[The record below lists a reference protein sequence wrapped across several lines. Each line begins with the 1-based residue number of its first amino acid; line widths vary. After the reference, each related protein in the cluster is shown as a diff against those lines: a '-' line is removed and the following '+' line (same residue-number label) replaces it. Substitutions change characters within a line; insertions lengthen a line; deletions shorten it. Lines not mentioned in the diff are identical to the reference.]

1 MVMDWKIKHASVLLV
16 GLLLMGFSS
25 AINAQDLNEAKR
37 AIKKGDQE
45 KRSENYEEAITAFDK
60 CVQITSQLEGEEPEV
75 AELKTIAEKKVT
87 KSHLDYAND
96 LLKEEK
102 HDMALKHYQKT
113 LELSEKYGQED
124 YGNKAKRNIPKVY
137 YAKGRNHAS
146 EKKYEEAIELFNK
159 AIEGDPDY
167 AWAYIR
173 KAQAYRGLQQP
184 DKMEEAV
191 QKAVQIGEKNDQSS
205 AVNTANKLAYR
216 YFYNNGAKALKA
228 KNYKDAIPQLEK
240 ANEYNGSSTLH
251 HYLAISYGQVGDFE
265 KGVEYEKMVVEAKKG
280 ESSEEELAKY
290 YYTMGT
296 YYEQLGQKDNAC
308 DAYKNAVYGDYKENA
323 EYKIKHTLK
332 CQ

>member
-1 MVMDWKIKHASVLLV
+1 MDWKIKRATVLLV
-16 GLLLMGFSS
+16 GLLIMGFSA

-60 CVQITSQLEGEEPEV
+60 CIQITSQLEGEEPEI
-75 AELKTIAEKKVT
+75 AELKSVAEKKVT

-102 HDMALKHYQKT
+102 YDLALKHYQKT
-113 LELSEKYGQED
+113 LELAKEYGQDD
-124 YGNKAKRNIPKVY
+124 YGAKAEKNIPKVY

-146 EKKYEEAIELFNK
+146 EGKYEEAIGLFNK

-173 KAQAYRGLQQP
+173 KAQAYQELDQP

-191 QKAVQIGEKNDQSS
+191 QQAIEIGKKNDESS
-205 AVNTANKLAYR
+205 AVTTAKKLAYG
-216 YFYNNGAKALKA
+216 YFYNNGAKALKT
-228 KNYKDAIPQLEK
+228 KNYKEAIPQLNK
-240 ANEYNGSSTLH
+240 ATQYNGSSKLH

-265 KGVEYEKMVVEAKKG
+265 KAVEQEKMVIEAMKG
-280 ESSEEELAKY
+280 ESDKDELAKY
-290 YYTMGT
+290 YYTLGT
-296 YYEQLGQKDNAC
+296 YYEQLDQKANAC
-308 DAYKNAVYGDYKENA
+308 DAYKNAVYGDYKANA